1 MLISFVI
8 PCYRSAKTLEG
19 VVDEIQ
25 NMMKEH
31 SEYDSEIILVND
43 CSPDNTFE
51 VIESLTKKY
60 GNITGIDIAKNSGQQ
75 CALMAGFRHAEGDL
89 DAVALVGDG
98 GLGVEAGAAGAG
110 ELRCP
115 QG

>member
-8 PCYRSAKTLEG
+8 PCYRSAKTLG
-19 VVDEIQ
+19 NVVEEIQ
-25 NMMKEH
+25 NMMREH

-75 CALMAGFRHAEGDL
+75 CALMAGFRQAEGDL
-89 DAVALVGDG
+89 IIACDDDG
-98 GLGVEAGAAGAG
+98 QTPVDTSFRLI
-110 ELRCP
+110 
-115 QG
+115 